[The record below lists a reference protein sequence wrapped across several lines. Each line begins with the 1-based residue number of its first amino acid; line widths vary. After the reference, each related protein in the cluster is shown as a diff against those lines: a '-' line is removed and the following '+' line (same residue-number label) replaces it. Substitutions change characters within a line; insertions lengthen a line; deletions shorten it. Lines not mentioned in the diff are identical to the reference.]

1 MCQPRNI
8 PTPRTDA
15 VVRMRRHDA
24 NAPEVWCTD
33 DVIEVIKHARRLERE
48 LSKTPCTWK
57 QWEGGQYETS
67 CDNVFEFTHEGVKEN
82 KAVYCQ
88 YCGGLIVEIQYPE

>member
-1 MCQPRNI
+1 
-8 PTPRTDA
+8 
-15 VVRMRRHDA
+15 MRRHDA

-57 QWEGGQYETS
+57 QWDGGQYETS
-67 CDNVFEFTHEGVKEN
+67 CDNVFEFTHDGVKEN
-82 KAVYCQ
+82 SAVYCQ
-88 YCGGLIVEIQYPE
+88 YCGGVIVEVPYQPTEE